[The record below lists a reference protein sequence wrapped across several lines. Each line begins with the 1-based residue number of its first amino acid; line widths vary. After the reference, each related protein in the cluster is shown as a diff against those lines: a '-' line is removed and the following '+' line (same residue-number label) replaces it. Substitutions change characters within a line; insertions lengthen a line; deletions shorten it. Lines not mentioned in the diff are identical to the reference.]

1 MELTTGKISF
11 RDLAEWFGLKKTYF
25 ESNSK
30 AKARYLEK
38 LKGFADY
45 HFEGKKL
52 IIDEVYIPE
61 YDKSLKIIK
70 KNFEK
75 HWGENNEKWIDTCTR
90 VGKSIYEKYPQINH
104 QIKEN
109 TAIAYTNKVKVEFY
123 GHTYKR
129 DGGSRGISK
138 YIRVREGDIPLTEQ
152 EEEIR
157 KQCAKEA
164 YGVLSEITVDIEED
178 YRNGGMTK
186 KEYKEAIGELSEKY
200 DCYNNYCRLLMDRLG
215 FIPYLKTQ
223 LSARFGGYK
232 ALEEYRK

>member
-90 VGKSIYEKYPQINH
+90 VGKSIYEKYPQI
-104 QIKEN
+104 KEN

-129 DGGSRGISK
+129 DGGTRGISK

-200 DCYNNYCRLLMDRLG
+200 DCYNNYCRLLIDRLG